1 MKSSILALATTLLP
15 VVAAAAPTIDVASAR
30 PVGVGVEFHAVGHL
44 GRIAPADLA
53 HADRLVSA
61 LPAGVTLPAAARE
74 PGAFRLG
81 KHFALRPGGQ
91 LQRLSQQI
99 GGIPVEGASLAVRLD
114 GNGELRWT
122 AGRVVDPARATATHP
137 VLSARE
143 AVARAN
149 ALSLVPS
156 ANVDE
161 AKLVYLPLGD
171 ELALAYRVD
180 LPAQP
185 GRRLDAPT
193 VWLDAATGE
202 VLARVNR
209 IRFLN
214 QARVYEENPVSTP
227 DLQTVTLTD
236 LPEGTTH
243 LTGTWVEA
251 KNCIDDHETVEL
263 SGYGETY
270 YIHVCTERPT
280 ATPDE
285 NGDFLYDP
293 VLSLLDPARNDDK
306 FAEVHGYYH
315 VNRAYAFFR
324 GLGLE
329 TVNTTPLPTVVNY
342 RYPFGSWEE
351 AQDPN
356 GELYPYD
363 NAFFLPGGRG
373 LFGEDRPYDSIVF
386 GQGNDADFGYDGGV
400 FYHEFTHAVVGATC
414 DLGWAFLDS
423 YGIDGAPGAMNEGYA
438 DYFAHAM
445 TGDPVIGEYA
455 SGDWGAI
462 RSAEN
467 DATCPD
473 SLVGETHHDSNMWT
487 GALWD
492 IRKLLGDGLD
502 QAVYNAMTGLPSDA
516 SFQVAAEATI
526 AEIATLFDE
535 GSASQAREIFE
546 ERGLLGCNNRV
557 IEFTRS
563 GEDRPFMYV
572 QGPYMGFDPMP
583 SFLQFKIEP
592 ERPLEELY
600 ATADWIW
607 SDRSYPADLRVVAK
621 VGEPIKFKKIIG
633 TRVSGDWDHEVP
645 FEEVSR
651 REVATFETPIPAG
664 PIYFALINRG
674 EGEAMVG
681 SFEIH
686 WTEALDETGTGGTG
700 GSGEGGS
707 GGDPGSGGAG
717 GTGGTGGDGGS
728 KTPNRGGGGD
738 SSGCN
743 QAGAGPAA
751 AGLAAAAA
759 LLLRRRR
766 RE

>member
-1 MKSSILALATTLLP
+1 MKSSILAIATTLLP
-15 VVAAAAPTIDVASAR
+15 VVAAAAPTIDVASVR
-30 PVGVGVEFHAVGHL
+30 PVGSGVEFHAAGHL
-44 GRIAPADLA
+44 GRMAPADLA

-91 LQRLSQQI
+91 IQRLSQQI

-114 GNGELRWT
+114 ANGELRWT

-149 ALSLVPS
+149 ALSPVAS
-156 ANVDE
+156 ANVDV
-161 AKLVYLPLGD
+161 AHLVYLPLG
-171 ELALAYRVD
+171 EEVVLAYRVD

-185 GRRLDAPT
+185 GPRLDAPT
-193 VWLDAATGE
+193 VWLDAANGE
-202 VLARVNR
+202 LLARVNR
-209 IRFLN
+209 IRALN
-214 QARVYEENPVSTP
+214 QARVYPENPVSTP
-227 DLQTVTLTD
+227 TLETVTLPD
-236 LPEGTTH
+236 LPENATS
-243 LTGTWVEA
+243 LTGTWVAA
-251 KNCIDDHETVEL
+251 KNCIDEHQTVEV
-263 SGYGETY
+263 SSYGETY
-270 YIHVCTERPT
+270 YIHVCTEKAT
-280 ATPDE
+280 AFPDE
-285 NGDFLYDP
+285 NGDFFFEP
-293 VLSLLDPARNDDK
+293 VLDQLDPARFDDK

-324 GLGLE
+324 ELGLDR
-329 TVNTTPLPTVVNY
+329 VDTTPLPTVVNY

-351 AQDPN
+351 AQNPN
-356 GELYPYD
+356 AQLYPYD
-363 NAFFLPGGRG
+363 NAFFLPGGTG

-386 GQGNDADFGYDGGV
+386 GQGNDADYGYDGGV
-400 FYHEFTHAVVGATC
+400 FYHEFTHAVVSATC

-423 YGIDGAPGAMNEGYA
+423 YGIDGAPGALNEGFA

-467 DATCPD
+467 DATCPGD
-473 SLVGETHHDSNMWT
+473 LVGETHHDSNFWT

-492 IRKLLGDGLD
+492 IRELVGSELD
-502 QAVYNAMTGLPSDA
+502 QAVFNALVGLPSDA

-535 GSASQAREIFE
+535 ATAAQARDIFE
-546 ERGLLGCNNRV
+546 GRGLLGCNNRV
-557 IEFTRS
+557 IEFTQS
-563 GEDRPFMYV
+563 GQERPFMYLS
-572 QGPYMGFDPMP
+572 GPYMGFDPMP
-583 SFLQFKIEP
+583 SYLQFKIEP
-592 ERPLEELY
+592 EHELEELY
-600 ATADWIW
+600 ASVEWIW
-607 SDRSYPADLRVVAK
+607 SDRSYPADVRVVAK
-621 VGEPIKFKKIIG
+621 VGEPIKFRKTFG
-633 TRVSGDWDHEVP
+633 TRVTGDWDHEVE
-645 FEEVSR
+645 FESVSR
-651 REVATFETPIPAG
+651 RDVATFETPIPAG

-674 EGEAMVG
+674 IGEAMIG
-681 SFEIH
+681 EFEIH
-686 WTEALDETGTGGTG
+686 WTEAIPVDPGTGGTG
-700 GSGEGGS
+700 GSGEGGT
-707 GGDPGSGGAG
+707 GGDPGEGGAG
-717 GTGGTGGDGGS
+717 GADEKPT
-728 KTPNRGGGGD
+728 RGGGSD

-751 AGLAAAAA
+751 LGLLAAAA

-766 RE
+766 A